1 MVYFNFAYQKAA
13 VSASENVEKYDGER
27 MADDCSNPQHS
38 FLYFG
43 YIITAHIT
51 ASSPRPTHQRKD
63 AHMKTKKA
71 FQSKAKTAEQSILE
85 ILGDGPLTWDE
96 IQKKL
101 HIDDHE
107 IGFAI
112 GELLAQKKLRTEL
125 RGETRKYHLRP

>member
-1 MVYFNFAYQKAA
+1 
-13 VSASENVEKYDGER
+13 
-27 MADDCSNPQHS
+27 
-38 FLYFG
+38 
-43 YIITAHIT
+43 
-51 ASSPRPTHQRKD
+51 
-63 AHMKTKKA
+63 MKTKKA